1 MIRFEVDFVPHPFEK
16 AGLEQ
21 TKEEIRARLEGHEF
35 SRLKIVL
42 KKKIGNEIELQFSGD
57 PQETEKA
64 RRVLG
69 IY

>member
-35 SRLKIVL
+35 NRLKIVL
-42 KKKIGNEIELQFSGD
+42 KKKIGNEIELQLIGE

-64 RRVLG
+64 RRLLG

>member
-1 MIRFEVDFVPHPFEK
+1 MVRVETDFTPNPVEK
-16 AGLEQ
+16 AGIEQ
-21 TKEEIRARLEGHEF
+21 TKEDIQARLHGHEF

-42 KKKIGNEIELQFSGD
+42 KKRIGNEIALQFLGE
-57 PQETEKA
+57 PQDVEKA